1 MIHDP
6 KLLRYNSDVMTEP
19 LRTAFRFGVNAA
31 CLSIALILLFAS
43 TVSAQRG
50 ITQAEFKP
58 PDWPQNKVFNFG
70 IYNRQLERIG
80 SAAYKIVIDSQMGLS
95 NYTIRYNAKSNEMS
109 EASTCIIDKRTLLPI
124 RSTRKLIVNDNI
136 YFQNATYSIDGVTVS
151 AKTNDGA
158 IIESFFPLGANDRI
172 FDFEEMVPLIPQIRW
187 DNSNKLY
194 FYIFAASRYSASWVF
209 IENQGIKTITWKDKI
224 WKCTKLLIKSDFGDH
239 YMYTTV
245 YGGRTEIA
253 KYDMGYYVFINL
265 DLPSTGSID
274 DIEGDVSLETAMA
287 FAGTQ

>member
-209 IENQGIKTITWKDKI
+209 RVPRGRLVICVTVSIIIEKVRMICEEINSNGQ
-224 WKCTKLLIKSDFGDH
+224 KLTALSFRLKETDWNIS
-239 YMYTTV
+239 
-245 YGGRTEIA
+245 
-253 KYDMGYYVFINL
+253 
-265 DLPSTGSID
+265 LPDSP
-274 DIEGDVSLETAMA
+274 A
-287 FAGTQ
+287 